1 MSGWALYC
9 KILRL
14 PNCNIFATTVMV
26 TFGLTI
32 GVAYDADDVEAGVAE
47 SEGPAIGV
55 TNGPI
60 GVAEEPLIGVPV
72 GLAIGVTNGP
82 MGVAEES
89 VIGGPVGL
97 AIGGVAEGLPFR
109 LWMRIRVATSS

>member
-1 MSGWALYC
+1 ML
-9 KILRL
+9 
-14 PNCNIFATTVMV
+14 

-32 GVAYDADDVEAGVAE
+32 GVADDVEVGVAE

-60 GVAEEPLIGVPV
+60 GVAD
-72 GLAIGVTNGP
+72 
-82 MGVAEES
+82 ES
-89 VIGGPVGL
+89 VIGVPVGL
-97 AIGGVAEGLPFR
+97 AIGGVAEGLPLC